1 MTENPSRGPDD
12 PSGRRQRTKRLGD
25 HLRRMY
31 DSVASEGAP
40 DDFLKLLDE
49 ADRKSAGRSGSG
61 SQGKTSQ
68 GKTTEDFISRL
79 NEADK
84 SSKKD

>member
-1 MTENPSRGPDD
+1 MSQKPPKSPDD
-12 PSGRRQRTKRLGD
+12 PGGRRQRTKRLGD

-40 DDFLKLLDE
+40 DEFLKL
-49 ADRKSAGRSGSG
+49 
-61 SQGKTSQ
+61 
-68 GKTTEDFISRL
+68 L

-84 SSKKD
+84 KAAGKSGEEPSSGKSTEDFINLLDEAEKSSKKD